1 MNRIQFPLAAAAALF
16 VAGSALAQTA
26 PMRVKATLG
35 RSFDPK
41 EITIPVGG
49 TVEWKNTAFF
59 GHTVT
64 FDPAKAE
71 DPSHVRLPA
80 GVAPFDSGK
89 LGGGKTWSHT
99 FTVPGRYQYVCL
111 PHEDHGMIGVVNVVA
126 R

>member
-1 MNRIQFPLAAAAALF
+1 MNRIPFALAAAVAVLAAT
-16 VAGSALAQTA
+16 AAQA
-26 PMRVKATLG
+26 QPVRVKATLG

-59 GHTVT
+59 AHTVT
-64 FDPAKAE
+64 FDPSKAE
-71 DPSHVRLPA
+71 DPSQVQLPP

>member
-1 MNRIQFPLAAAAALF
+1 MNRIPYALAAVAAVL
-16 VAGSALAQTA
+16 VATAAQA
-26 PMRVKATLG
+26 QPVRVKATLG

-59 GHTVT
+59 AHTVT
-64 FDPAKAE
+64 FDPSKAE
-71 DPSHVRLPA
+71 DPSNVKLPP

>member
-1 MNRIQFPLAAAAALF
+1 MTSVRILLAAAGAAF
-16 VAGSALAQTA
+16 VFAGAGEAQ
-26 PMRVKATLG
+26 PVLVKATLG
-35 RSFDPK
+35 RNFDPK
-41 EITIPVGG
+41 EVTIPVGG

-59 GHTVT
+59 THTVT

-71 DPSHVRLPA
+71 DPSDVKLPA

-99 FTVPGRYQYVCL
+99 FTAPGHYQYVCL
-111 PHEDHGMIGVVNVVA
+111 PHEKHGMIGVVNVTA